1 MRRAPRPRRLAALL
15 VTTVTAVT
23 LVLFMFPIY
32 WIVTM
37 AFKDFLLATRIP
49 PVWLFVPT
57 LENFQGLFQSEGFG
71 RPLVNSVLIAL
82 AATVL
87 SLAIGAPAAYALA
100 RFRFRLSGPAEFF
113 ILFIRMLPTF
123 ALVVPLFV
131 LLSQARW
138 LGPHGSVI
146 FAHTLIGVP
155 LVVWLLRAYFA
166 SVSPDLE
173 HAAMIDGCSRLGA
186 LRRVTLPVAAPGIVA
201 AGVLAFIGSWND
213 FVYALIL
220 GGETAKTMPVTLAG
234 LITQIRAEWGFLAA
248 GGTLT
253 MAPVLVIALL
263 VRRYFLS
270 GLAFGSEQ

>member
-1 MRRAPRPRRLAALL
+1 MKTALVTGTTAVIAALF
-15 VTTVTAVT
+15 V
-23 LVLFMFPIY
+23 FPIY

-37 AFKDFLLATRIP
+37 AFKDFILATRIP
-49 PVWLFVPT
+49 PAWFFVPT
-57 LENFQGLFQSEGFG
+57 LENFQGLFRSEGFG
-71 RPLVNSVLIAL
+71 RPLMNSILIGF
-82 AATVL
+82 AATAI
-87 SLAIGAPAAYALA
+87 SLILGTPTAYALA
-100 RFRFRLSGPAEFF
+100 RFRFRLRGAAEFF

-123 ALVVPLFV
+123 ALVIPLFI
-131 LLSQARW
+131 LLSQVTFI
-138 LGPHGSVI
+138 GPHASVI

-155 LVVWLLRAYFA
+155 IVVWILRSYFA
-166 SVSPDLE
+166 TMSPDLE
-173 HAAMIDGCSRLGA
+173 HAAMLDGCSRLGA
-186 LRRVTLPVAAPGIVA
+186 LVRVIIPVAAPGIVA

-253 MAPVLVIALL
+253 LGPVLVIALL

-270 GLAFGSEQ
+270 GLAFGSE

>member
-1 MRRAPRPRRLAALL
+1 MKRRRRLSAALI
-15 VTTVTAVT
+15 TAGTVAIV
-23 LVLFMFPIY
+23 VVFMFPIY

-37 AFKDFLLATRIP
+37 AFKSFLLATQIP
-49 PVWLFVPT
+49 PAWFFVPT
-57 LENFQGLFQSEGFG
+57 LDNFQGLFRSEGFG
-71 RPLVNSVLIAL
+71 RPLMNSVVIAM
-82 AATVL
+82 AATAI
-87 SLAIGAPAAYALA
+87 SLALGIPAAYAFA
-100 RFRFRLSGPAEFF
+100 RFHFRLKGPAEFF
-113 ILFIRMLPTF
+113 VLFVRMLPTF

-155 LVVWLLRAYFA
+155 LVVWLLRSYFA
-166 SVSPDLE
+166 TVSPDLE
-173 HAAMIDGCSRLGA
+173 HAAMLDGCSRIGA
-186 LRRVTLPVAAPGIVA
+186 LIHVTLPLSAPGIVA

>member
-1 MRRAPRPRRLAALL
+1 MRIGRHSVASAL
-15 VTTVTAVT
+15 VTIAAAAT
-23 LVLFMFPIY
+23 LIVFIFPIY

-37 AFKDFLLATRIP
+37 AFKHFILATQIP
-49 PVWLFVPT
+49 PAWLFVPT
-57 LENFQGLFQSEGFG
+57 LDNFEGLFRSEGFG
-71 RPLVNSVLIAL
+71 RPLLNSVVIAL
-82 AATVL
+82 VATFI
-87 SLAIGAPAAYALA
+87 SLALGTPAAYALA
-100 RFRFRLSGPAEFF
+100 RFRFRLKAPAEFF

-123 ALVVPLFV
+123 ALVIPLFI

-138 LGPHGSVI
+138 LGPHVAVI
-146 FAHTLIGVP
+146 FAHTLIGIP
-155 LVVWLLRAYFA
+155 LVVWLLRSYF
-166 SVSPDLE
+166 VTISPDLE

-186 LRRVTLPVAAPGIVA
+186 LVRVTLPVAAPGLVA